1 MPCVPS
7 DMEELS
13 SGGAQMPADS
23 AAFVDAVHAR
33 VNLVEAWER
42 QVRSKDEKVVQR
54 ALENLNGMKYERGGT
69 SREAP
74 REYTIDVSQRMQRSN

>member
-13 SGGAQMPADS
+13 SGGAEMPADS

-54 ALENLNGMKYERGGT
+54 ALENLNGMKYERVGT